1 MRLRPS
7 LLVLPV
13 LAIALLATGCFESTT
28 AGTVSTPFTVAVGT
42 GQTVVNPRT
51 SGTPATSSSTATS
64 TGTGTSATATTGT
77 STGGGTTDFTAAA
90 QDVRDDLRRLPH
102 AQRRQARAG
111 TVGPNLDQLK
121 PDEATVAH
129 QIANGGGPMPAGLLK
144 GQQAKDVAA
153 YVAAVAGK

>member
-51 SGTPATSSSTATS
+51 SSTPATSSTTSATS
-64 TGTGTSATATTGT
+64 TAGTATTGT
-77 STGGGTTDFTAAA
+77 TAGGGTPDFTAARTTFKSTCGSCHTLKDA
-90 QDVRDDLRRLPH
+90 GT
-102 AQRRQARAG
+102 AG

-121 PDEATVAH
+121 PDEARVAR
-129 QIANGGGPMPAGLLK
+129 QIAKGGQIMPAGLLK
-144 GQQAKDVAA
+144 GQPAKDVAA

>member
-51 SGTPATSSSTATS
+51 SNTPATSSSTAT
-64 TGTGTSATATTGT
+64 GTATATTTTGT
-77 STGGGTTDFTAAA
+77 TGGGTTDFTAARA
-90 QDVRDDLRRLPH
+90 TFKSTCGSCHTLKD
-102 AQRRQARAG
+102 AGTAG

-121 PDEATVAH
+121 PDEARVAR
-129 QIANGGGPMPAGLLK
+129 QIANGGQIMPAGLLK
-144 GQQAKDVAA
+144 GQPAKDVAA
-153 YVAAVAGK
+153 YIAAVAGK

>member
-7 LLVLPV
+7 LLVLPI

-28 AGTVSTPFTVAVGT
+28 AGTVSTPFTVGIGT

-64 TGTGTSATATTGT
+64 TGTGTSTPATTGT
-77 STGGGTTDFTAAA
+77 STGGGTTDFTAARKTFA
-90 QDVRDDLRRLPH
+90 TTCGSCHTLKD
-102 AQRRQARAG
+102 AGTAG

-121 PDEATVAH
+121 PDDARVAR
-129 QIANGGGPMPAGLLK
+129 QIANGGQIMPAGLLK

>member
-13 LAIALLATGCFESTT
+13 VAIALLATGCFESKTI
-28 AGTVSTPFTVAVGT
+28 GTVKTPITVAVGT
-42 GQTVVNPRT
+42 GQTVVNPRNE
-51 SGTPATSSSTATS
+51 SSTPATSSSTS
-64 TGTGTSATATTGT
+64 TGAATATATTGT
-77 STGGGTTDFTAAA
+77 SAGGGTTDFTAARKTFA
-90 QDVRDDLRRLPH
+90 TTCGGCHTLAD
-102 AQRRQARAG
+102 AKTSG

-121 PDEATVAH
+121 PDEATVEH
-129 QIANGGGPMPAGLLK
+129 QIMTGGGPMPPGLLK

>member
-7 LLVLPV
+7 LLVLPI

-28 AGTVSTPFTVAVGT
+28 AGTVSTPFTVGIGT

-64 TGTGTSATATTGT
+64 TGNRHQHARHDGDEYWRRHDRLHGRP
-77 STGGGTTDFTAAA
+77 

-102 AQRRQARAG
+102 ARRRQDERGPSAR
-111 TVGPNLDQLK
+111 TS
-121 PDEATVAH
+121 TS
-129 QIANGGGPMPAGLLK
+129 
-144 GQQAKDVAA
+144 
-153 YVAAVAGK
+153 

>member
-13 LAIALLATGCFESTT
+13 VAVALLATGCFESKTI
-28 AGTVSTPFTVAVGT
+28 GTVKTPITVAVGT

-51 SGTPATSSSTATS
+51 SAPATSSSTSATS
-64 TGTGTSATATTGT
+64 TAGTATTGT
-77 STGGGTTDFTAAA
+77 TAGGGTPDFTAERKAFA
-90 QDVRDDLRRLPH
+90 TTCGGCHTLAD
-102 AQRRQARAG
+102 AKTTG

-121 PDEATVAH
+121 PAEAIIEH
-129 QIANGGGPMPAGLLK
+129 QIAVGGGPMPAGLFK

-153 YVAAVAGK
+153 YIAAVAGK